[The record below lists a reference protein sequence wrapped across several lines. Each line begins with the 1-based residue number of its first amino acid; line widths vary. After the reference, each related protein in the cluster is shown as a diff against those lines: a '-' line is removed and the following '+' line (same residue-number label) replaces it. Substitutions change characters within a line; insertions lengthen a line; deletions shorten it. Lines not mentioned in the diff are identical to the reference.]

1 MYFQITHEAK
11 EYQRETGKYFHVNDN
26 EKQTCE
32 HLWGVVKALLR
43 GKCTALMVHTGIPRR
58 YYGFSSKPLQ

>member
-11 EYQRETGKYFHVNDN
+11 EYQRETGKYFHVNYN

-32 HLWGVVKALLR
+32 HL
-43 GKCTALMVHTGIPRR
+43 
-58 YYGFSSKPLQ
+58 